1 MNRLYG
7 KHLPVP
13 SRQHKNQKNGCNMFE
28 VKTKDAR
35 MTLLMLLSWSLLTL
49 EHTSHLFVFIVN
61 FEQVNVSWVKVY
73 KMILFL
79 IEAEVHSC
87 SAKYLEKQSPKGVL

>member
-1 MNRLYG
+1 
-7 KHLPVP
+7 
-13 SRQHKNQKNGCNMFE
+13 MFE

-87 SAKYLEKQSPKGVL
+87 SAKYLQKQSPKGVL

>member
-1 MNRLYG
+1 
-7 KHLPVP
+7 
-13 SRQHKNQKNGCNMFE
+13 MFE

-49 EHTSHLFVFIVN
+49 EHMSHLFVFIVN
-61 FEQVNVSWVKVY
+61 FEQVKVY

-87 SAKYLEKQSPKGVL
+87 SAKYLQKQSPKGVL

>member
-1 MNRLYG
+1 
-7 KHLPVP
+7 
-13 SRQHKNQKNGCNMFE
+13 MFE

-49 EHTSHLFVFIVN
+49 EHMSHLFVFIVN

-87 SAKYLEKQSPKGVL
+87 SPKYLQKQSPKGVL